1 MAIAEVLET
10 IARSET
16 AASDEG
22 GEQAQDRRAH
32 RRYSAAELD
41 WLRSCRLKS
50 GPRVELVDLSATG
63 ALFETNQPLRPGV
76 RSSLEIVGRGLGAAT
91 AAFRLLRCEI
101 SSLEHGTIYRSAC
114 VFDSDLALPASSSA
128 AIASAAPAEAS
139 PRPRGKDEPRVVP
152 ASEAQLEQVLR
163 NARSEPAPPPRD
175 TALWNKLVA
184 RYLDGRLVKGYSLDF
199 LPSRGL
205 FHVVPLTEEGDLVD
219 RSHVVIPLG
228 QLKAAFFV
236 RDFAGDPAYVG
247 KTSFERWPAGRRL
260 EVTFLDG
267 EVIVGSTLSYRE
279 GGAGFFVTPADT
291 ESNNVRLF
299 VVSTAT
305 RSVRFL

>member
-1 MAIAEVLET
+1 MPTAELLET
-10 IARSET
+10 IAAAET
-16 AASDEG
+16 VAPDEEG
-22 GEQAQDRRAH
+22 GRARDRRAH

-50 GPRVELVDLSATG
+50 GPRVQLLDISATG
-63 ALFETNQPLRPGV
+63 ALFESSQPLRPGV

-91 AAFRLLRCEI
+91 AGFRLLRCEV
-101 SSLEHGTIYRSAC
+101 SSLENGTIYRSAC
-114 VFDSDLALPASSSA
+114 IFDSDLALPSSSPVTIA
-128 AIASAAPAEAS
+128 ASAAAS
-139 PRPRGKDEPRVVP
+139 QQPRPKEEPRVVE
-152 ASEAQLEQVLR
+152 ASDAQLDRVLR
-163 NARSEPAPPPRD
+163 EARSEPAPPPRE

-205 FHVVPLTEEGDLVD
+205 FHVVPLNEEGDPFD

-228 QLKAAFFV
+228 ELKAAFFV
-236 RDFAGDPAYVG
+236 RDFAGNPAYAG
-247 KTSFERWPAGRRL
+247 RTSFQRWPAGRRL

-279 GGAGFFVTPADT
+279 GGVGFFVTPADT

>member
-1 MAIAEVLET
+1 MAIAEVLQT
-10 IARSET
+10 IAASES
-16 AASDEG
+16 AASDEAR
-22 GEQAQDRRAH
+22 EPDRDRRAH

-50 GPRVELVDLSATG
+50 GPRVALVDLSATG
-63 ALFETNQPLRPGV
+63 ALFETTQPLRPGV

-91 AAFRLLRCEI
+91 AGFRLLRCEV
-101 SSLEHGTIYRSAC
+101 SSLENGTIYRSAC
-114 VFDSDLALPASSSA
+114 VFDSDLTLPASSA
-128 AIASAAPAEAS
+128 AVTPASAGAS
-139 PRPRGKDEPRVVP
+139 PGPCATDEPRIVP
-152 ASEAQLEQVLR
+152 ASEAELDQALR
-163 NARSEPAPPPRD
+163 NARTERAPAPRD
-175 TALWNKLVA
+175 THLWNKLVA

-205 FHVVPLTEEGDLVD
+205 FHVVPLNEAGDPFD
-219 RSHVVIPLG
+219 RSHVVIPLE

-236 RDFAGDPAYVG
+236 RDFAGNPARADQKSVQ
-247 KTSFERWPAGRRL
+247 RWPAGRRL

-267 EVIVGSTLSYRE
+267 EVIAGSTLSYRE
-279 GGAGFFVTPADT
+279 GGVGFFVTPADT
-291 ESNNVRLF
+291 ESNNVRLY

>member
-1 MAIAEVLET
+1 MAIVEVLET

-50 GPRVELVDLSATG
+50 GQRVELVDLSATG

-91 AAFRLLRCEI
+91 AGFRLLRCEI

-114 VFDSDLALPASSSA
+114 VFDSDLALPASSSP
-128 AIASAAPAEAS
+128 ASAAPAEAS
-139 PRPRGKDEPRVVP
+139 PRPRDKDEPRVVP
-152 ASEAQLEQVLR
+152 ASEAQLEQALR
-163 NARSEPAPPPRD
+163 NARSEPAAPPRD

-205 FHVVPLTEEGDLVD
+205 FHVVPLNDVGDPVD

-236 RDFAGDPAYVG
+236 RDFAGNPAYVG
-247 KTSFERWPAGRRL
+247 RTSFERWPAGRRL

>member
-16 AASDEG
+16 VASDEG
-22 GEQAQDRRAH
+22 GEQGQDRRAH

-50 GPRVELVDLSATG
+50 GMRVELVDLSATG

-91 AAFRLLRCEI
+91 AGFRLLRCEI
-101 SSLEHGTIYRSAC
+101 SSLEHGTVYRSAC
-114 VFDSDLALPASSSA
+114 VFDSDLALPASSSTA
-128 AIASAAPAEAS
+128 TAAPVEVL
-139 PRPRGKDEPRVVP
+139 PRPRAKDEPRVVP
-152 ASEAQLEQVLR
+152 ASEAQLEQALR
-163 NARSEPAPPPRD
+163 SARSEPAPPPRD

-205 FHVVPLTEEGDLVD
+205 FHVVPLNGEGDSFD

-228 QLKAAFFV
+228 ELKAAFFV
-236 RDFAGDPAYVG
+236 RDFAGNPAHVG
-247 KTSFERWPAGRRL
+247 KKSFQRFPAGRRL

-279 GGAGFFVTPADT
+279 GGVGFFVTPADT